1 MSKRCLIIGASGEIG
16 CSVTRTLVEK
26 GYRVGLQY
34 YSNLSRI
41 EKLENQIPA
50 SQWLGAHKADLTTTE
65 GIQAFLQIISKDWEA
80 VVFCGGHL
88 WKGLF
93 QDMTDAEMD
102 ELYHVH
108 LKAPWMISRHVLPFM
123 IHNKAGNIVTVS
135 SIFGEEGASMEVAY
149 SSVKGAQISF
159 VKALSKEVA
168 PSGIRVNAVTPGVIA
183 SKMNNML
190 SSEEWNTLEGEIPLG
205 RAGQPN
211 EIADAISYLLSDQS
225 SYVTGHVL
233 RVNGGW

>member
-1 MSKRCLIIGASGEIG
+1 MSKRCLIVGASGEIG
-16 CSVTRTLVEK
+16 SSVTQTLVEK
-26 GYRVGLQY
+26 GYLVGLQY
-34 YSNLSRI
+34 HSNWRI
-41 EKLENQIPA
+41 IENLKNQTPE
-50 SQWLGAHKADLTTTE
+50 SQWLGALQADLTTTV
-65 GIQAFLQIISKDWEA
+65 GIKAFLQLVSKEWEA
-80 VVFCGGHL
+80 IVFCGGHL

-93 QDMTDAEMD
+93 QDMTDVEMD

-123 IHNKAGNIVTVS
+123 IHNKAGNIVIVS
-135 SIFGEEGASMEVAY
+135 SVFGEEGASMEVAY

-168 PSGIRVNAVTPGVIA
+168 PSGVRVNAVTPGVIA
-183 SKMNNML
+183 TKMNDML
-190 SSEEWNTLEGEIPLG
+190 SPEEWNTLEDEIPLG
-205 RAGQPN
+205 RAGQPY